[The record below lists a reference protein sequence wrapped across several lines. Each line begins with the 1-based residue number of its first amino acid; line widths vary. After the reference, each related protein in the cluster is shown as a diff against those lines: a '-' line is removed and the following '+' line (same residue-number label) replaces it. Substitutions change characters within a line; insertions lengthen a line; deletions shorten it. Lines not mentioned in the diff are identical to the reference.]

1 MLTYFY
7 QSHHCKKLLPILE
20 HVGKYYEGKM
30 LTVAK
35 IDGTRFAKAAK
46 HFDIKGYP
54 TIKLY
59 SKYIER
65 CYLF

>member
-1 MLTYFY
+1 M
-7 QSHHCKKLLPILE
+7 PILE

-59 SKYIER
+59 SKYIE
-65 CYLF
+65 